1 MTSIPKVSRLTEFS
15 LMMVLGAIWGGS
27 FLFMRMASKEF
38 GPIALIQFRVF
49 VASLFLSSVVL
60 VQGRGRELLSHP
72 VRMSIVGLSGSAVP
86 FTLFAFG
93 TLTLSAG
100 LASVLNATSPF
111 FGALIAVFY
120 FREPLSRAKWLG
132 LMVAFSGVC
141 LLVSD
146 KLQIQGGVLAVVACL
161 IAALCYGISAHYS
174 KKKLGDLSPLV
185 VAAGSQIASTLWML
199 PLSIWFLP
207 TETPSWQSWIAAA
220 TLGVVCTGVALVIY
234 FYLIRAIEATRA
246 MTIAYLIP
254 LFGILWGA
262 IFLHETL
269 TYPAMAGGGFVL
281 LGLYWFNRR

>member
-1 MTSIPKVSRLTEFS
+1 MTPPKISRLTEFL
-15 LMMVLGAIWGGS
+15 LMIVLGAIWGGS

-38 GPIALIQFRVF
+38 GPIALIQFRVL
-49 VASLFLSSVVL
+49 VASLFLSCVVIA
-60 VQGRGRELLSHP
+60 QGRRRELFRFPL
-72 VRMSIVGLSGSAVP
+72 RMSIVGLSGSAVP

-120 FREPLSRAKWLG
+120 FREPLTRTKWLG
-132 LMVAFSGVC
+132 LLVAFSGVY

-146 KLQIQGGVLAVVACL
+146 KLQISGGTLAIAACL
-161 IAALCYGISAHYS
+161 FAAFCYGVSAHYS
-174 KKKLGDLSPLV
+174 KRKLADLSPIA
-185 VAAGSQIASTLWML
+185 VAAGSQIASSVWML
-199 PLSIWFLP
+199 PVSLWYLP
-207 TETPSWQSWIAAA
+207 SEVPSMQSWMAAI

-234 FYLIRAIEATRA
+234 FYLIQAVDATRA

-262 IFLHETL
+262 IFLGETL
-269 TYPAMAGGGFVL
+269 TYMAFLGGCFVL
-281 LGLYWFNRR
+281 LGLYLFNK

>member
-1 MTSIPKVSRLTEFS
+1 
-15 LMMVLGAIWGGS
+15 MMVLGAIWGGS

-49 VASLFLSSVVL
+49 VASLFLSSVVIL
-60 VQGRGRELLSHP
+60 QGRGRELLRHP

-111 FGALIAVFY
+111 FGALISVFY

-174 KKKLGDLSPLV
+174 KKKLSDLSPIV
-185 VAAGSQIASTLWML
+185 VAAGSQVASTVWML
-199 PLSIWFLP
+199 PVSIWFLP

>member
-1 MTSIPKVSRLTEFS
+1 MI
-15 LMMVLGAIWGGS
+15 VLGAIWGGS

-38 GPIALIQFRVF
+38 GPIALIQFRVI
-49 VASLFLSSVVL
+49 VASLFLSSVVIA
-60 VQGRGRELLSHP
+60 QGRGRELFRFPL
-72 VRMSIVGLSGSAVP
+72 RMSIVGLSGSAIP

-120 FREPLSRAKWLG
+120 FREPLTRAKWLG
-132 LMVAFSGVC
+132 LLVAFSGVY

-146 KLQIQGGVLAVVACL
+146 KLQISGGTLAIAACL
-161 IAALCYGISAHYS
+161 FAAFCYGISAHYS
-174 KKKLGDLSPLV
+174 KRKLSDMSPIA
-185 VAAGSQIASTLWML
+185 VAAGSQIASSIWML
-199 PLSIWFLP
+199 PVSLWYLP
-207 TETPSWQSWIAAA
+207 NEVPSMSSWIAAI

-234 FYLIRAIEATRA
+234 FYLIQAVDATRA

-262 IFLHETL
+262 IFLGETL
-269 TYPAMAGGGFVL
+269 TYMAFLGGCFVL
-281 LGLYWFNRR
+281 LGLYLFNK

>member
-1 MTSIPKVSRLTEFS
+1 MNPPKISRLTEFA
-15 LMMVLGAIWGGS
+15 LMLVLGAIWGGS

-38 GPIALIQFRVF
+38 GPIALIQFRVL
-49 VASLFLSSVVL
+49 VASLFLSSVVIA
-60 VQGRGRELLSHP
+60 QGRGRELFRYP
-72 VRMSIVGLSGSAVP
+72 VRMSIVGLSGSAIP

-120 FREPLSRAKWLG
+120 FREPLTRAKWIG
-132 LMVAFSGVC
+132 LLVAFSGVY

-146 KLQIQGGVLAVVACL
+146 KLQISGGTLAIAACL
-161 IAALCYGISAHYS
+161 FAAFCYGVSAHYS
-174 KKKLGDLSPLV
+174 KRKIGDMSPIA
-185 VAAGSQIASTLWML
+185 VAAGSQIASSIWML
-199 PLSIWFLP
+199 PVSLWYLP
-207 TETPSWQSWIAAA
+207 SEAPSMTSWIAAI

-234 FYLIRAIEATRA
+234 FYLIQAVDATRA

-262 IFLHETL
+262 IFLGETL
-269 TYPAMAGGGFVL
+269 TYVALLGGCFVL
-281 LGLYWFNRR
+281 LGLYLFNK